1 MSAIKGVV
9 IGMGV
14 LILVGFVVVA
24 ITLVTRSKGGSEAKD
39 QFQNMVRLPAGSQVL
54 ETRLGDRNILLR
66 IRAGDGAESLVLID
80 AANGA
85 ERGRISL
92 TVGP

>member
-39 QFQNMVRLPAGSQVL
+39 QFQNMCACLPEARFWKPAWA
-54 ETRLGDRNILLR
+54 T
-66 IRAGDGAESLVLID
+66 A
-80 AANGA
+80 
-85 ERGRISL
+85 ISCCASAPAM
-92 TVGP
+92 GQSPWC